1 MQTSNI
7 PYQVHPD
14 VFTTEIDNQVVLLQ
28 YETGTYFT
36 LNEVGTKVWQ
46 ALEQGKTMPE
56 ILHYLLQEYAVSEK
70 QLQQDI
76 LNLVDKL
83 KEKGLIL

>member
-1 MQTSNI
+1 MQTSDI
-7 PYQVHPD
+7 HYQIHPE

-46 ALEQGKTMPE
+46 ALEQGKTMSE
-56 ILHYLLQEYAVSEK
+56 ILHHLLQEYAVSEK

-76 LNLVDKL
+76 LNLVNKL

>member
-1 MQTSNI
+1 MQTPDSH
-7 PYQVHPD
+7 YQIHPE

-46 ALEQGKTMPE
+46 ALEKGKTTLE
-56 ILHYLLQEYAVSEK
+56 ILHHLLQEYTVSEK
-70 QLQQDI
+70 QLQQDV
-76 LNLVDKL
+76 LNLIDKL